1 MADPSGLDALAR
13 MIPALALI
21 VGALLLVR
29 RWARRGGGSRPTE
42 GVKIVSR
49 TGLTRGAVVAVV
61 DVAGR
66 RFLLGAGEQGVRL
79 LTEIDPDA
87 AMSAPATPVLV
98 DTPRLAATDSPL
110 RSLMPQRPWMGL
122 LSRLQ
127 QMTVRSHPSKAT
139 DVPQR

>member
-21 VGALLLVR
+21 VGALLLVK
-29 RWARRGGGSRPTE
+29 RWAKRNGGSRPSGE
-42 GVKIVSR
+42 GVRIVSR

-79 LTEIDPDA
+79 LTEIDADAVMTPPIPAPDI
-87 AMSAPATPVLV
+87 
-98 DTPRLAATDSPL
+98 PRMAATDSPL
-110 RSLMPQRPWMGL
+110 RTLSFQRPWMGL
-122 LSRLQ
+122 VSRLQ